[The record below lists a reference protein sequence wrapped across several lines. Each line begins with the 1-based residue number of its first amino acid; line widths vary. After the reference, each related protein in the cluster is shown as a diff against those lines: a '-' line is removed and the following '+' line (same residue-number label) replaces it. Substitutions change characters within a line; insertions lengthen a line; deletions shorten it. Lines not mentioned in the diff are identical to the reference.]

1 MLVVGLPQFPPLLQ
15 RCFRS
20 SRMRDLAAQ
29 PPVAAA
35 DPVDQTD
42 KEGPRSMSEEKN
54 IHAGHGDSFA
64 AAKSE
69 PSGYE
74 PPKMI
79 RVSLRPE
86 EAVLGHCKVT
96 GAMGPVA
103 SSSCRSFVSCR
114 TLGS

>member
-1 MLVVGLPQFPPLLQ
+1 MNDENDKKPL
-15 RCFRS
+15 
-20 SRMRDLAAQ
+20 
-29 PPVAAA
+29 
-35 DPVDQTD
+35 
-42 KEGPRSMSEEKN
+42 
-54 IHAGHGDSFA
+54 
-64 AAKSE
+64 E
-69 PSGYE
+69 PGSHRGYE
-74 PPKMI
+74 PPKVI